1 MYLSVLLP
9 ISGEFINIA
18 EILLEKQ
25 VDVNAETKD
34 GQTPLK
40 WAKEQTD
47 TKIIEL
53 LRKHGAKE

>member
-1 MYLSVLLP
+1 M
-9 ISGEFINIA
+9 
-18 EILLEKQ
+18 LLEKHA
-25 VDVNAETKD
+25 DVNAETKD

-40 WAKEQTD
+40 WAKEQSD